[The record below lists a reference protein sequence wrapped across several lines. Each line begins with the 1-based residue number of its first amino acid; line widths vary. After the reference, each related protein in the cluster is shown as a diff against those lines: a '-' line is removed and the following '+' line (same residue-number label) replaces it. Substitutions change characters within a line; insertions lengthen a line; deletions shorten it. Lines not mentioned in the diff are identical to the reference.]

1 MKQYIPIDIS
11 EAFLIET
18 AQQLK
23 HDFASIN
30 PNLTI
35 SPLVA
40 DFTKPMNP
48 LTLDQDLQRMIFF
61 PGSTIGNF
69 APDDAKSLLN
79 SFHTLVGDNAWLL
92 IGVDMTQD
100 EAKLLAAYDDKA
112 GITADFNCN
121 ILVRANRELASNFD
135 VKQFKHQALLNK
147 VDGRIEMHLLSLKS
161 QQVNVDGKPF
171 LFTEGETIHTENCY
185 KYSLN
190 AFTALALECGWKL
203 EHLWQDKEES
213 NFGVLLLKS

>member
-1 MKQYIPIDIS
+1 M
-11 EAFLIET
+11 
-18 AQQLK
+18 
-23 HDFASIN
+23 
-30 PNLTI
+30 LTT
-35 SPLVA
+35 S
-40 DFTKPMNP
+40 
-48 LTLDQDLQRMIFF
+48 
-61 PGSTIGNF
+61 
-69 APDDAKSLLN
+69 
-79 SFHTLVGDNAWLL
+79 
-92 IGVDMTQD
+92 TQD